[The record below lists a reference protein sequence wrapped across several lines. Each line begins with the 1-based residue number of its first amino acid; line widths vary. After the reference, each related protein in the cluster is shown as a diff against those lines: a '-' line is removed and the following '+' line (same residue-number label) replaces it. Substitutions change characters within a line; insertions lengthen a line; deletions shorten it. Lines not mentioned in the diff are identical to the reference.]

1 MSTPSLPF
9 STDVQITCGER
20 SIHVKWKVDK
30 SMTGNPSRLFLGSCF
45 ASHFSNQSNEGPVAD
60 FYYGLNDCG
69 FRRMVSLIS
78 LIAES

>member
-9 STDVQITCGER
+9 SIDVQITCGEH
-20 SIHVKWKVDK
+20 SVHVKWKVDK
-30 SMTGNPSRLFLGSCF
+30 SMTGNPTRLFLGSCF
-45 ASHFSNQSNEGPVAD
+45 PSHFSNLSNEGAVAD